1 MDFDATEDWYIKRV
15 NPNSKIPALV
25 DKQGPGDKPLRVFES
40 GAILVYL
47 AKKYSTISSSL
58 FYAS

>member
-1 MDFDATEDWYIKRV
+1 V

-47 AKKYSTISSSL
+47 AKKYSTIHGHPDVVNL
-58 FYAS
+58 AKCN